1 MRSLRMPVLA
11 AGLLAVALGA
21 TQANAGQGRPRE
33 YVVVYEEGASA
44 GAAHAAIEDAGGQI
58 VSENADIGVAT
69 VRSRTAASPTRP
81 RPSRRSWAPRPT
93 SRSEWH
99 RSPASRP
106 STTRSSGS
114 SAIAASVTAT
124 V

>member
-69 VRSRTAASPTRP
+69 VRSADGRFADQAAAEPALVGAAANKPIGMAPKP
-81 RPSRRSWAPRPT
+81 RFAPKHDEVERF
-93 SRSEWH
+93 
-99 RSPASRP
+99 
-106 STTRSSGS
+106 
-114 SAIAASVTAT
+114 
-124 V
+124 